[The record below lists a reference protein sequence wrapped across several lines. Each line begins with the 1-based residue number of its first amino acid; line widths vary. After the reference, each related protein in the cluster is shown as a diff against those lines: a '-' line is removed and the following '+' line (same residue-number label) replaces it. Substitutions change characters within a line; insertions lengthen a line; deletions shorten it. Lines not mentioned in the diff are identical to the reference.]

1 MVDRADDMIIA
12 GGENIYPAEVEDA
25 LYEHP
30 DVAEAAVVGAP
41 HEIKGEAPVAYV
53 VLEEGAEVTEEE
65 LREFSLDHVATYAHP
80 RRVFFLDELPRSATQ
95 KVQRFKLEEDV
106 EKRLDGSLGSSEE
119 L

>member
-1 MVDRADDMIIA
+1 MIIA

-30 DVAEAAVVGAP
+30 AVAEAAVVAAP
-41 HEIKGEAPVAYV
+41 HEVKGEAPVAYV
-53 VLEEGAEVTEEE
+53 VLEEGAEVSERE

-80 RRVFFLDELPRSATQ
+80 RRVFFVDELPRSATQ
-95 KVQRFKLEEDV
+95 KVQRYKLEDDIE
-106 EKRLDGSLGSSEE
+106 ERLGAPLEPTDEE